1 MTVHPILA
9 ALRLHKAAVLL
20 IVLQIALTL
29 AIIAN
34 ATFIIGQHIQRM
46 NRPTGV
52 DEKDLIRVSQQWPA
66 APAGDDAAAIEQL
79 DVLQR
84 TDLATMRNLP
94 DVQDVA
100 ASTSIPLLGGY
111 TTGDITL
118 HASRTGIAVHV
129 AYYYGDQH
137 LRPTLGL
144 QLIAGRDFEA
154 NEIRHGRA
162 HADSPVIIVSKPVA
176 DALFPS
182 GNALGQTVYQ
192 DGNPATIVGVVER
205 LQTPS
210 RSDSNWAYHSVL
222 EPMRVDDAYAGYVI
236 RARPG
241 REQAAMREV
250 SKALVA
256 VNPMRLMPEPWGG
269 AHAFSEIRAKAYRSD
284 RGIVLLMSVI
294 IVILLCVTAAGIV
307 GLTSFWVDQRTR
319 QIGVRRALGAR
330 RIDILHYFL
339 IENLL
344 IAGGGALLGALFS
357 FGLNEWLMTH
367 YEMTRL
373 PVTCVALGVLVML
386 VLGQAAVLLPARSAS
401 KVPPVV
407 ATRSV

>member
-52 DEKDLIRVSQQWPA
+52 DEKELIRVSQQWPA
-66 APAGDDAAAIEQL
+66 APAGDDAASIEQL

-84 TDLATMRNLP
+84 TDLATLRNLP
-94 DVQDVA
+94 DVQAVA

-162 HADSPVIIVSKPVA
+162 HADSPVIIVSKAVA
-176 DALFPS
+176 DALFPG

-192 DGNPATIVGVVER
+192 DGNPATIVGIVGR
-205 LQTPS
+205 LQTPR

-222 EPMRVDDAYAGYVI
+222 EPLRVDDAYAGYVV

-241 REQAAMREV
+241 RQQAAMRETR
-250 SKALVA
+250 KALFA
-256 VNPMRLMPEPWGG
+256 VNPIRLMPEPWAGI
-269 AHAFSEIRAKAYRSD
+269 HAFSEIRARAYRSD
-284 RGIVLLMSVI
+284 RGMVLLMGAI

-307 GLTSFWVDQRTR
+307 GLTSFWVGQRTR

-344 IAGGGALLGALFS
+344 IAGGGALLGALFA

-373 PVTCVALGVLVML
+373 PVTCVALGVLAML
-386 VLGQAAVLLPARSAS
+386 ALGQAAVLLPARRAS
-401 KVPPVV
+401 NVPPVV
-407 ATRSV
+407 ATRSA